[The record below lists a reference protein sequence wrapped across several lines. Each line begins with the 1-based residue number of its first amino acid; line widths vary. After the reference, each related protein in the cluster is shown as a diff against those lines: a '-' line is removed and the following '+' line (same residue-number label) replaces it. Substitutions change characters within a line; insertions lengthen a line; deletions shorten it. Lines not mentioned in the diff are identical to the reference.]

1 MKEFWNA
8 RYNTESYA
16 YGKNPN
22 QYFKDQIGLL
32 PPGKKLLAAE
42 GEGRNAV
49 YAASLGWDVFAY
61 DFSEKA
67 YQRAMALAREKQVEI
82 NYQIASLSDLTFAD
96 TFFDVIVHRL
106 L

>member
-32 PPGKKLLAAE
+32 PPGKILLAAE

-67 YQRAMALAREKQVEI
+67 
-82 NYQIASLSDLTFAD
+82 IAFW
-96 TFFDVIVHRL
+96 
-106 L
+106 